1 MDGCVQL
8 GAVLPPL
15 FILGEDSDAA
25 LDRSRRAGPEGAE
38 RCCSRGEDSAQKEGG
53 GEPQAAR
60 MLRLRPL
67 HFSLKASVFCET
79 PYPLTHFLSLPP
91 PHPTYSL
98 IPASLGFD
106 RDPNNKFS
114 FPTDTLVFHM
124 PEPRRHPPPPRRS
137 FPTRGHHPPGV
148 YGDIAVPPGHWR
160 YKRLSKVAC
169 MRHTWRKV
177 LYFFVAVSGTFFNLC
192 SFLLVIFLFL

>member
-8 GAVLPPL
+8 GSVLPPL

-25 LDRSRRAGPEGAE
+25 LDRSLRAGPEGAE

-79 PYPLTHFLSLPP
+79 PYSLTHFLSLPP

-98 IPASLGFD
+98 IPVSLGFG

-124 PEPRRHPPPPRRS
+124 P
-137 FPTRGHHPPGV
+137 
-148 YGDIAVPPGHWR
+148 
-160 YKRLSKVAC
+160 
-169 MRHTWRKV
+169 
-177 LYFFVAVSGTFFNLC
+177 GT
-192 SFLLVIFLFL
+192 SETPSPSPSLLPHQGSSSPWCLR